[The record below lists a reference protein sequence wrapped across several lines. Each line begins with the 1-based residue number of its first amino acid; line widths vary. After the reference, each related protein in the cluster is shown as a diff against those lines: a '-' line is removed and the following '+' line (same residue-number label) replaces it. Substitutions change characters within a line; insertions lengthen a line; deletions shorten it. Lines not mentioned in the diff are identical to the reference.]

1 MDETGYYYVKW
12 NNPDHIFSHMR
23 GLYFKNYRTGH
34 GGKKYIYIYVVCVVY
49 VFVGK
54 KIRKWIMG
62 EDILT
67 EMESGDVNGTQ
78 IIGKRGNQPNE
89 KAISGRDWERNGSHY
104 ILT

>member
-1 MDETGYYYVKW
+1 
-12 NNPDHIFSHMR
+12 
-23 GLYFKNYRTGH
+23 
-34 GGKKYIYIYVVCVVY
+34 
-49 VFVGK
+49 
-54 KIRKWIMG
+54 MG

-104 ILT
+104 MLT